1 MENGKLVRQ
10 IDIPDL
16 AGNGIANSVPSTP
29 IVITP
34 DLVLSAEFRGA
45 LAYVNDLEG
54 KIIKIN
60 LTNMI
65 DDRAQSG
72 SPQLI
77 SMYDT
82 NILFSAESTR
92 ENGRYMY
99 HSMEAAIGND
109 TKKLWLFTGTGDF
122 RNLNDVGLV
131 DKYQIDNIMLG
142 IKDEYFPNFKNVAAT
157 TLTANA
163 TSIPTLTIDD
173 LDQCANTSGD
183 TTGANFR

>member
-1 MENGKLVRQ
+1 
-10 IDIPDL
+10 
-16 AGNGIANSVPSTP
+16 
-29 IVITP
+29 
-34 DLVLSAEFRGA
+34 
-45 LAYVNDLEG
+45 
-54 KIIKIN
+54 
-60 LTNMI
+60 MI

-157 TLTANA
+157 TLTSNA

-173 LDQCANTSGD
+173 LDQCSNTSGD
-183 TTGANFR
+183 TTGANCPDNSKRGWYSLLDVHDGVPGFRKRPQRK